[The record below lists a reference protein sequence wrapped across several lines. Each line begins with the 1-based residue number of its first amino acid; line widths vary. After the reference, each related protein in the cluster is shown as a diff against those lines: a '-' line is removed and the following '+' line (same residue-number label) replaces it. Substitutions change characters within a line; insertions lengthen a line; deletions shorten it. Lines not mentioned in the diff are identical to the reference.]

1 MKRVK
6 AKEKNMSKFQGG
18 IAVAG
23 FKIPGRVINLDQAR
37 VRHGDKADHMVRMLA
52 VGDPLADG
60 VIVEMDALG
69 KEGRRILNAALADGL
84 ESLSERPPAIT
95 ALLQQLET
103 MPEWVDRD
111 TLGRGEVATLSV
123 SPFWY
128 ALCAIPSALVHTYP
142 SPPTASLLTQT
153 GRLTTLA
160 PPPFPETP
168 TSPAHA
174 PLPAGLPPP

>member
-84 ESLSERPPAIT
+84 ESLSEHPPAIT
-95 ALLQQLET
+95 PMLERLGAIPAWIDPDLLQ
-103 MPEWVDRD
+103 
-111 TLGRGEVATLSV
+111 RGAVAALS
-123 SPFWY
+123 
-128 ALCAIPSALVHTYP
+128 
-142 SPPTASLLTQT
+142 
-153 GRLTTLA
+153 
-160 PPPFPETP
+160 
-168 TSPAHA
+168 
-174 PLPAGLPPP
+174 